1 MLILTEY
8 IAKHEFGP
16 LKRYFNIDD
25 LLGGARKVIQGLGQ
39 SVAFSNK
46 TDFRFF
52 KVRIGN
58 KPKGRMIVFVVA
70 ENKKVVPLLIR
81 LKKDKKIG
89 MNMSSRNKNVIEAVD
104 KNLGCVIDDIKRGKF
119 KEFEL

>member
-8 IAKHEFGP
+8 IAKHEFWP
-16 LKRYFNIDD
+16 LKRYFNIND
-25 LLGGARKVIQGLGQ
+25 LIAGARKAIQGLGQ
-39 SVAFSNK
+39 RVAFSNK
-46 TDFRFF
+46 ADFHFF

-70 ENKKVVPLLIR
+70 ENQKVVPILIR
-81 LKKDKKIG
+81 LKKDKKMG
-89 MNMSSRNKNVIEAVD
+89 MNMSAQNKNIVEAVD
-104 KNLGCVIDDIKRGKF
+104 KNLGCVIDDVEKGKF